1 MADDKRYRKIM
12 DRAEYLNEDA
22 PWIYSDTWLEMF
34 MDDLNTAFMIQDLD
48 WIQELEDAL
57 K

>member
-22 PWIYSDTWLEMF
+22 PWIYSDAWLEMF
-34 MDDLNTAFMIQDLD
+34 IKDLDTAFIIQDLE
-48 WIQELEDAL
+48 WIQELEDSL

>member
-12 DRAEYLNEDA
+12 DRAEYLNKDA

-34 MDDLNTAFMIQDLD
+34 MNDLNTAFMIQDLD

>member
-34 MDDLNTAFMIQDLD
+34 MDNLNTAFMIQDLD

>member
-12 DRAEYLNEDA
+12 DHAEYLNEDA